1 MEYFCFSLSQRQA
14 NYRQLFLA
22 SISLYQQE
30 QDKMLSKKITWP
42 IKVMWRKLSR
52 HIIQLLLEL
61 IFIFRQKKIISWDKR
76 QKELYF
82 QHLIIPSSH
91 NICHNVWCSDTIFTR
106 SHNFRNLISMTTYPC
121 LPLLSALKNKNWGG
135 KGSCWVTPKVFYEM
149 SLLF

>member
-30 QDKMLSKKITWP
+30 QDKMFSKKITWP
-42 IKVMWRKLSR
+42 IRVMWRKLSR

-106 SHNFRNLISMTTYPC
+106 PHNFRNLISMTTYPC
-121 LPLLSALKNKNWGG
+121 LPLIRALKKRKLWRQGELWDAS
-135 KGSCWVTPKVFYEM
+135 KSI
-149 SLLF
+149 L